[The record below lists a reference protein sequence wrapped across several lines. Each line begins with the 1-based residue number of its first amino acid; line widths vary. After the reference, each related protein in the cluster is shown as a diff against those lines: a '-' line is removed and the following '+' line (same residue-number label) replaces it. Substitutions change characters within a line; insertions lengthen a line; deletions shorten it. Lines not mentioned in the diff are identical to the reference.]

1 MMFQNDNLLTLPLT
15 LEITLIAKF
24 EIIMIVIVIDRD
36 DNCVIVAMI
45 Q

>member
-24 EIIMIVIVIDRD
+24 EVVMIVIDRD
-36 DNCVIVAMI
+36 DNCVIVAMV